1 MTDPISDFIIRL
13 KNASVVRH
21 EAIILPYSNL
31 KNALGIALLKSGFIR
46 SVVKRP
52 NKVGAALEVGLIYEN
67 GKPKIKGVERISKP
81 SRRVYLGVKDIRKVK
96 EGYGALII
104 STPKGILS
112 DKEARKEMVGGEAL
126 FKIW

>member
-1 MTDPISDFIIRL
+1 MTDPISDFLIRL

-21 EAIILPYSNL
+21 QAVLLPYSNL
-31 KNALGIALLKSGFIR
+31 KNAVGVALLKIGFIS
-46 SVVKRP
+46 SVVKREK
-52 NKVGAALEVGLIYEN
+52 KVGAELEVGLIYEN

-81 SRRVYLGVKDIRKVK
+81 SKRVYFGVKDIRKVK
-96 EGYGALII
+96 EGHGALLL
-104 STPKGILS
+104 STPKGILC